1 MTRVVT
7 PHVLAELSLGH
18 AIGVTNKEV
27 LDEMMEDATAEGDY
41 AAAGQVRPLPLP
53 LPLTHSGGRLRGGG
67 GAGSRGDAYAYP
79 YPCPYACPYP

>member
-53 LPLTHSGGRLRGGG
+53 LPLTHGGGRLRGG

-79 YPCPYACPYP
+79 YPYPYAYPYP

>member
-18 AIGVTNKEV
+18 AIGVTNKQV
-27 LDEMMEDATAEGDY
+27 LDQMREDATAEGDY

-53 LPLTHSGGRLRGGG
+53 LPLTHGGGRLRGG

-79 YPCPYACPYP
+79 YPYPYAYPYP

>member
-7 PHVLAELSLGH
+7 PQVLAELSLGH

-41 AAAGQVRPLPLP
+41 AAAGQVRPLTPAP
-53 LPLTHSGGRLRGGG
+53 APHPRWRAATRRRGR
-67 GAGSRGDAYAYP
+67 
-79 YPCPYACPYP
+79 